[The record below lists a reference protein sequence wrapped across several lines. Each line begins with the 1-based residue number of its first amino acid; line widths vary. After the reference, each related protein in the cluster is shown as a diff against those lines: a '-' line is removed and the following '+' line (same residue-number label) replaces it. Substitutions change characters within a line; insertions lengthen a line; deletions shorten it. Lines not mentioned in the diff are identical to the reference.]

1 MVYCKLMYCIYKS
14 ECVCVCLQ
22 DLEEKVKALNT
33 ELAQLRSRE
42 TQESNSDMIT
52 KLQALQTQYV
62 VFKLLIDHLDL
73 YSS

>member
-42 TQESNSDMIT
+42 TQESDMST
-52 KLQALQTQYV
+52 KLQALQTRYV